1 MHHELVNRKTVRL
14 MNKFKNWLFKNNA
27 VDKALTKIIEKKE
40 IH

>member
-1 MHHELVNRKTVRL
+1 
-14 MNKFKNWLFKNNA
+14 MNKFKNWLFKKNNA